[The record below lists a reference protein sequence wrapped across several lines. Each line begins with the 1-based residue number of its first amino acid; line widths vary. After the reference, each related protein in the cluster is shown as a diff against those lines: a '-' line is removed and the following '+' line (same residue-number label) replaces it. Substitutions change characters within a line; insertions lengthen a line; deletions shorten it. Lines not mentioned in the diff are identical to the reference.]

1 MGGGGGSSLADGSQ
15 SSRLSD
21 SSFSDSTSGGQRGS
35 CSEGESGAS
44 VSEQAFL
51 VGLELPNQ
59 GCPEHDQNPQPDET
73 KYGEKALQRCCPS
86 DSAS

>member
-1 MGGGGGSSLADGSQ
+1 MGGSSLADGSQ

-44 VSEQAFL
+44 MSEQAFL

-59 GCPEHDQNPQPDET
+59 GCPEHDQNPQPNET
-73 KYGEKALQRCCPS
+73 KYGENALQRCYPS
-86 DSAS
+86 NFAS